1 MKIVIVGGGASA
13 LFSAINIKNN
23 DNEVLILEKDKEL
36 GKKILVTGNGRC
48 NYFHDPLDIKSYYS
62 SDKDILDKLITNDL
76 KKEVLDKFNSLGII
90 PRIIDGYYYPYTNQA
105 KTIRNMFLYEID
117 RLGISY
123 LTNYEVKSIR
133 SFNNGFIINDDIT
146 CDKLIISCGGDKYQH
161 IDNNFNI
168 KEEKIFPSLMP
179 LVTDVNYD
187 LKGIRCNASV
197 SLFINGTFID
207 KEVGMLQFTQDGLSG
222 ICIFN
227 LSREVPYA
235 LDNNANVN
243 IKVDFIPDIDDVDSF
258 FNRYDIPL
266 KEVLNRLLD
275 QKIANMIV
283 SKLDIGNK
291 IYKELSNKEISKL
304 VKYLK
309 EFSFN
314 IIGYNEKLAEVRSGG
329 VSLKEVDN
337 NLESLK
343 IKNLFFT
350 GEVLDVVGKCGGYN
364 LGFAWIS
371 SLIVSKKINNITG

>member
-62 SDKDILDKLITNDL
+62 SDIDILDKLITDDL

-90 PRIIDGYYYPYTNQA
+90 PKIIDGYYYPYTNQA

-243 IKVDFIPDIDDVDSF
+243 IKVDFIPDINDIDSF

-275 QKIANMIV
+275 QKIANVIV

-291 IYKELSNKEISKL
+291 IYKELGNKEKSKL

-371 SLIVSKKINNITG
+371 SLIVSKKINTNR

>member
-23 DNEVLILEKDKEL
+23 DNEVLILEKDMEL

-62 SDKDILDKLITNDL
+62 SDIDILDKLITDDL

-105 KTIRNMFLYEID
+105 KTIRNMFLYEIN

-197 SLFINGTFID
+197 SLFINGMFID

-235 LDNNANVN
+235 LDNKANIN
-243 IKVDFIPDIDDVDSF
+243 IKVDFIPDINDIDSF

-275 QKIANMIV
+275 QKIANIIV

-291 IYKELSNKEISKL
+291 IYKELNNKEKSKL

>member
-62 SDKDILDKLITNDL
+62 SDIDILDKLITDDL

-187 LKGIRCNASV
+187 LKGIRCKASV

-243 IKVDFIPDIDDVDSF
+243 IKVDFIPDINDVDSF

-275 QKIANMIV
+275 QKIANVIV

-291 IYKELSNKEISKL
+291 IYKELGNKEKSKL

-314 IIGYNEKLAEVRSGG
+314 IIGYNKNLAEVTSGG

-371 SLIVSKKINNITG
+371 SLIVSKKINTNR

>member
-62 SDKDILDKLITNDL
+62 SDIDILDKLITNDL

-235 LDNNANVN
+235 LDNKANVN
-243 IKVDFIPDIDDVDSF
+243 IKVDFIPDIDDIDS

-371 SLIVSKKINNITG
+371 SLIVSKKINNITS

>member
-62 SDKDILDKLITNDL
+62 SDIDILDKLITDDL

-90 PRIIDGYYYPYTNQA
+90 PKIIDGYYYPYTNQA

-123 LTNYEVKSIR
+123 LTNYEVKSIK
-133 SFNNGFIINDDIT
+133 SFNNGFIINDDIM

-235 LDNNANVN
+235 LDNKANVN
-243 IKVDFIPDIDDVDSF
+243 IKVDFIPDINDIDSF

-275 QKIANMIV
+275 QKIANVIV
-283 SKLDIGNK
+283 SKMDTGNK
-291 IYKELSNKEISKL
+291 IYSELSNKEKSKL

-314 IIGYNEKLAEVRSGG
+314 IIGYNKNLAEVTSGG

-371 SLIVSKKINNITG
+371 SLIVSKKINTNR

>member
-62 SDKDILDKLITNDL
+62 SDIDILDKLITDDL

-133 SFNNGFIINDDIT
+133 SFNNGFIINNDIT
-146 CDKLIISCGGDKYQH
+146 CDKLIISCGGDKYQY

-197 SLFINGTFID
+197 SLFINGIFID

-235 LDNNANVN
+235 LDNKANIN

-275 QKIANMIV
+275 QKIADMIV

-291 IYKELSNKEISKL
+291 IYKELSNKEKSKL

-314 IIGYNEKLAEVRSGG
+314 IIGYNEKLAEVTSGG

-371 SLIVSKKINNITG
+371 SLIVSKKINSIR

>member
-62 SDKDILDKLITNDL
+62 SDIDILDKLITDDL

-146 CDKLIISCGGDKYQH
+146 CDKLIISCGGDKYQY
-161 IDNNFNI
+161 IENIFNI

-275 QKIANMIV
+275 QKIANIIV

-291 IYKELSNKEISKL
+291 IYKELSNKEKSKL

-314 IIGYNEKLAEVRSGG
+314 IIGYNKNLAEVTSGG

-371 SLIVSKKINNITG
+371 SLIVSKKINTNR

>member
-62 SDKDILDKLITNDL
+62 SDIDILDKLITDDL

-105 KTIRNMFLYEID
+105 KTIRNMFLYEIN

-235 LDNNANVN
+235 LDNKANVN

-275 QKIANMIV
+275 QKIANVIV

-291 IYKELSNKEISKL
+291 TYKELSNKEKSKL

-371 SLIVSKKINNITG
+371 SLIVSKKINTNR

>member
-62 SDKDILDKLITNDL
+62 SDIDILDKLITDDL

-90 PRIIDGYYYPYTNQA
+90 PKIIDGYYYPYTNQA

-187 LKGIRCNASV
+187 LKGIRCKASV

-235 LDNNANVN
+235 LDNNANIN
-243 IKVDFIPDIDDVDSF
+243 IKVDFIPDINDVDSF

-275 QKIANMIV
+275 QKIANVIV

-291 IYKELSNKEISKL
+291 IYKELGNKEKSKL

-314 IIGYNEKLAEVRSGG
+314 IIGYNKNLAEVTSGG

-371 SLIVSKKINNITG
+371 SLIVSKKINTNR